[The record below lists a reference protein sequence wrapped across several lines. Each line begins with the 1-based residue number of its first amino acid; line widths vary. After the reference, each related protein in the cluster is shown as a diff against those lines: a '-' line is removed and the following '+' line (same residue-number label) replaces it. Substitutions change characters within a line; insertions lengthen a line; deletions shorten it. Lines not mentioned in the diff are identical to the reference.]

1 MTQQKMITL
10 VLTDSQLDVIYD
22 ALEELRLCS
31 DDEEEGETIS
41 SIQDKIFE
49 ICKE

>member
-1 MTQQKMITL
+1 MIEKLKTL
-10 VLTDSQLDVIYD
+10 VLSDSELDLIYD

>member
-1 MTQQKMITL
+1 MVEKLKTL
-10 VLTDSQLDVIYD
+10 VLSDSELDLIYD

>member
-1 MTQQKMITL
+1 MIEKLKTL
-10 VLTDSQLDVIYD
+10 VLSDSELDLIYD

-31 DDEEEGETIS
+31 DDEEESETIS